1 MYTIYIYIYI
11 YCINIDEAIIDM
23 IYILQYIIIIVTKV
37 TVMWI

>member
-23 IYILQYIIIIVTKV
+23 IYISQYIIIIVTKV